1 MKSTKYGYCRVSAKD
16 QNEDRQLLA
25 MYEEGIEEEYIFV
38 DKKSGKDFNRPMY
51 QQMVGML
58 AEDDVVYIKSID
70 RLGRNYEEILEQW
83 KYITKEK
90 KADIV
95 VMDMPILD
103 TRIGKDLIGTF
114 LTDIVLSLL
123 SYVAE
128 NERVNIRQRQAEG
141 IAAAKARGVHFGL
154 RPMALP
160 DNFDEVYQLWRENKL
175 SVGKAAER
183 CGMAKSTFY
192 DKARQRMRG

>member
-175 SVGKAAER
+175 SVSKAAER